1 MPKDYFNWDD
11 KRRASI
17 TNEEKEQEN
26 IEKALEFID
35 QILRKKCNPEAGPY
49 AEFLRDGKILAEV
62 LAAACPT
69 PLGQAKVLS
78 ENPSDRERIEKVVYD
93 LFDFGVQPSN
103 LFEPDDLLKKRNIPQ
118 VTRALLDICQMVY
131 RGQGRSRLRSTG
143 SSNRMQ
149 FHCLHCNG
157 ESFESAGKWRDHMF
171 ECHRDLFANENIMA
185 IVEDKPKKAIN

>member
-1 MPKDYFNWDD
+1 MPKTIKFDLLGTIPISSESYHW
-11 KRRASI
+11 
-17 TNEEKEQEN
+17 
-26 IEKALEFID
+26 
-35 QILRKKCNPEAGPY
+35 RKKCNPEAGPY

-118 VTRALLDICQMVY
+118 VRGHVY
-131 RGQGRSRLRSTG
+131 ILKYFNV
-143 SSNRMQ
+143 SNCTIY
-149 FHCLHCNG
+149 FNFLNI
-157 ESFESAGKWRDHMF
+157 
-171 ECHRDLFANENIMA
+171 ECDNLIADLFLHSKIK
-185 IVEDKPKKAIN
+185 IGLLHIP